1 MPISGIDGG
10 QPAEQSSPLGASQ
23 GTLDKEAFLKLLV
36 AQLSNQDPLS
46 PMQGTEFVTQ
56 LAQFSSV
63 EQQITQSSKL
73 DLISLQLRG
82 LASNEATAL
91 VGKTVTVAGDNTVS
105 WDGTNLTGNKVSLV
119 KAESDVTVNVRDAEG
134 NIVSTKEYDN
144 LAAGPLPD
152 TFWDGQANGNP
163 AKNGT
168 YTVEVVGK
176 DGKPLEIESRVTSV
190 VNQVSFEKGY
200 PELILANGM
209 KVAVSE
215 LISVGVGPGGGTYT
229 IPGGS
234 GAAGGGV
241 GLAPPMATSPA
252 LTADMLKQL
261 QDLLAQ

>member
-46 PMQGTEFVTQ
+46 PMEGTEFVTQ

-105 WDGTNLTGNKVSLV
+105 WDGTHLTGNKVSLV
-119 KAESDVTVNVRDAEG
+119 KAESDVTVNIRDAEG

-144 LAAGPLPD
+144 LAGGPLPD
-152 TFWDGQANGNP
+152 TFWDGQVNGNP
-163 AKNGT
+163 AKQGT

-215 LISVGVGPGGGTYT
+215 LISVGVGPGGGTNAL
-229 IPGGS
+229 PGS
-234 GAAGGGV
+234 SAGGGV
-241 GLAPPMATSPA
+241 GLAPPMASSPA
-252 LTADMLKQL
+252 MTADMLKQL
-261 QDLLAQ
+261 QNLLAQ

>member
-1 MPISGIDGG
+1 MPISGIEGG

-56 LAQFSSV
+56 LAQ
-63 EQQITQSSKL
+63 ITQSSKL

-91 VGKTVTVAGDNTVS
+91 VGKTVTVEGGNTVS
-105 WDGTNLTGNKVSLV
+105 FDGTNVGGSKVSLV
-119 KAESDVTVNVRDAEG
+119 KAESDVTVNIRDAEG

-152 TFWDGQANGNP
+152 TFWDGQAYGNP
-163 AKNGT
+163 AKPGE

-190 VNQVSFEKGY
+190 VTKVSFEKGY
-200 PELILANGM
+200 PELELANGM
-209 KVAVSE
+209 KVAVSD
-215 LISVGVGPGGGTYT
+215 LISVGGGVPTGSPGGAT
-229 IPGGS
+229 S
-234 GAAGGGV
+234 GV
-241 GLAPPMATSPA
+241 GAAPPMASSPA
-252 LTADMLKQL
+252 MTAEMLKQL